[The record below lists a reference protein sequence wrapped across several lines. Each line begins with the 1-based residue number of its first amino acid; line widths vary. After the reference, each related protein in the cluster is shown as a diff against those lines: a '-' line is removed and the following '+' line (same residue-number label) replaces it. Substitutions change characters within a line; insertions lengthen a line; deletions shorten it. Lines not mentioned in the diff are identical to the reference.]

1 MLRQDTDPV
10 EADLRRFYDVRLGDL
25 WRRDEH
31 GRRLLSTREVFV
43 MVRFL
48 PAESALA
55 IRDNGGK
62 QAWTL
67 EASLL
72 ADLWEQKANTG
83 RKKSQPAVKHPGRP
97 KPRKTVDPGRERRLA
112 EARRRK
118 QARDMRLN
126 QPSGE

>member
-1 MLRQDTDPV
+1 M
-10 EADLRRFYDVRLGDL
+10 EADLRRFYSVRLGDL
-25 WRRDEH
+25 WRRDEY

-43 MVRFL
+43 MIQHL

-55 IRDNGGK
+55 IRENGGK
-62 QAWTL
+62 QAWSL

-72 ADLWEQKANTG
+72 ADLWEQRANQG

-97 KPRKTVDPGRERRLA
+97 KPRKAVDPNRERRLA

-118 QARDMRLN
+118 QARDMRLR
-126 QPSGE
+126 QPDR